1 MHMQRYAI
9 SHIAKYMP
17 DRTFFEKSQNAIFR
31 PFIVQLVAE
40 WIERVKCLEIMK
52 VT

>member
-9 SHIAKYMP
+9 SLNAKYMP
-17 DRTFFEKSQNAIFR
+17 DYIFEKSQNAIFR

-40 WIERVKCLEIMK
+40 WIERVKCLEMTK